1 MGIGFAFLEIGPSLP
16 LLAALFLRR
25 ATGGEIITP
34 IVVVDS
40 AWVLLTLVLHRV
52 TEGETITS
60 IDFAWMLVQVT
71 LELRRVAGGDVFT
84 FVVVVDF
91 AWVLVT
97 LVLRRVAGG
106 GIITSIVVL
115 DFAWTMRIL
124 LVVALVLRRVAGGDC
139 ITPIVVVNFVWE
151 CDWRVKDNSVVSSWW
166 I

>member
-1 MGIGFAFLEIGPSLP
+1 M
-16 LLAALFLRR
+16 
-25 ATGGEIITP
+25 
-34 IVVVDS
+34 
-40 AWVLLTLVLHRV
+40 
-52 TEGETITS
+52 
-60 IDFAWMLVQVT
+60 
-71 LELRRVAGGDVFT
+71 
-84 FVVVVDF
+84 VDF